1 MAVIGT
7 IRKRSGLLIF
17 LIGLSIVGFLVMDA
31 TNSQG
36 SILKGRK
43 DSIGKVNE
51 EKIAYTDFSR
61 KYEEN
66 LKNAEEQ
73 MRGQPIGEDQR
84 SYVRNQTW
92 TDMVNDIIFAN
103 VDEKLGINVTG
114 EEMSELA
121 TG

>member
-43 DSIGKVNE
+43 DSIGKVNG

-66 LKNAEEQ
+66 LKNAEDRCAGSQ
-73 MRGQPIGEDQR
+73 WAMT
-84 SYVRNQTW
+84 SAV
-92 TDMVNDIIFAN
+92 MC
-103 VDEKLGINVTG
+103 
-114 EEMSELA
+114 A
-121 TG
+121 TRPGRIW